1 MNLRTITDE
10 NDLTNFNQG
19 YENAKQSKSSM
30 NNAIQKECV
39 VPKGSRIS
47 AKLNQ
52 NATQDFSGG
61 RGSKPIS
68 VWDQIQQ
75 HDAELY
81 KKEQEEKRRL
91 KKMEQQ

>member
-1 MNLRTITDE
+1 M
-10 NDLTNFNQG
+10 
-19 YENAKQSKSSM
+19 
-30 NNAIQKECV
+30 

-47 AKLNQ
+47 AKLSQ
-52 NATQDFSGG
+52 NATQDFSGA
-61 RGSKPIS
+61 RGSGKPIS